1 MPVVQR
7 QNADVLSRIA
17 RFVRVATARLVE
29 DFINKGKSHLMS
41 SGSPS
46 EVSQDV
52 TMAAV
57 FLKTT
62 KLSSLGAPFYMERQQ
77 DFPHWMFRRLF
88 KKKITYNSVYI
99 S

>member
-62 KLSSLGAPFYMERQQ
+62 SVFTWCSVLHGKTAGLSTLDVPS
-77 DFPHWMFRRLF
+77 
-88 KKKITYNSVYI
+88 SV
-99 S
+99 